1 MRFSAYT
8 FCRPGEIR
16 HAEWKEFDFEKAE
29 WRLPCEKM
37 KMQRPHIVPLAS
49 QVVELLQ
56 TVRQITGHGQYVFP
70 SSRAPKGD
78 RPMSDAT
85 VLVALRSMG
94 YTNEQMTAHGFRSMA
109 STNLNEN
116 GWKPDVI
123 ERQLAHIEGNAV
135 RAAYNYAEYMPERR
149 EMMQWWAN
157 WLDALKQK

>member
-1 MRFSAYT
+1 
-8 FCRPGEIR
+8 
-16 HAEWKEFDFEKAE
+16 
-29 WRLPCEKM
+29 
-37 KMQRPHIVPLAS
+37 
-49 QVVELLQ
+49 
-56 TVRQITGHGQYVFP
+56 
-70 SSRAPKGD
+70 
-78 RPMSDAT
+78 MSENT
-85 VLVALRSMG
+85 VLVALRALG

-123 ERQLAHIEGNAV
+123 ERQLAHIEENAV